1 MDQMWNHG
9 CSDNTVFFFFDYQIK
24 TGMPIT
30 AQNSDTENTRRS
42 RRPDS
47 QKPLVSQ
54 WCKYRGQIHT
64 KASLRGNFHPFLL
77 LLPAP
82 GSHKVAYPILPA
94 MVFGYTSVA
103 CSGDAGLLVYLVV
116 LPQKCLE
123 AELVE
128 STGHSWHRATL
139 CNTYCK

>member
-1 MDQMWNHG
+1 
-9 CSDNTVFFFFDYQIK
+9 
-24 TGMPIT
+24 MPIT
-30 AQNSDTENTRRS
+30 AQNSETENTRRS

-54 WCKYRGQIHT
+54 RCKYRGQVHT
-64 KASLRGNFHPFLL
+64 KASLRGNFYPFLL

-82 GSHKVAYPILPA
+82 GSNKVAYPIVPA
-94 MVFGYTSVA
+94 MVYGCTRH
-103 CSGDAGLLVYLVV
+103 AGLLVYVVV
-116 LPQKCLE
+116 LPQKCLK